1 MKRTLCSICI
11 GSLALTL
18 TAWGQPIKDTRPDR
32 AKAQRTANVR
42 ATRPANTGAMMGAH
56 RYSSSAPSKQRTYMA
71 PRTNPNRV
79 VNQDARMRAFRQRN
93 FSSNR
98 DFRARTNVAVD
109 RDRNFAVNRTRNFNV
124 NRNRTAAEFRARNDL
139 AINRERNVAINR
151 ARNFDVNRDRSSAEF
166 RARNDVAINRDR
178 NVAINRARN
187 FDFNRGRHDGEFRAR
202 KGLAVNRE
210 RNFAFN
216 RRSNF
221 AINNN
226 FRSDA
231 FRGQQYAVFRNY
243 HREWHDRGWWR
254 SHCDR
259 IIFVPGG
266 WYYWNAGYWFPAWGY
281 DPYAYYAYDGPI
293 YAYNGLA
300 PDQVIVDVQLQLQR
314 AGYYDGPVD
323 GILGQ
328 MTQEAIAAFQADNG
342 LAVTAAIDEPT
353 LATLGIA

>member
-1 MKRTLCSICI
+1 MRRILCSICI

-56 RYSSSAPSKQRTYMA
+56 RYSSTVPVRQRTYMA

-139 AINRERNVAINR
+139 AMNRERNVAINR
-151 ARNFDVNRDRSSAEF
+151 T
-166 RARNDVAINRDR
+166 
-178 NVAINRARN
+178 RN
-187 FDFNRGRHDGEFRAR
+187 FDFNRDRNTAEFRSR
-202 KGLAVNRE
+202 NGLAVNRD

-259 IIFVPGG
+259 IIFVTGG

-293 YAYNGLA
+293 CAYNGLT
-300 PDQVIVDVQLQLQR
+300 PDQVTVDVQLQLQR
-314 AGYYDGPVD
+314 AGYYDGPID
-323 GILGQ
+323 GILGP
-328 MTQEAIAAFQADNG
+328 MTQDAIAAFQADNG

>member
-1 MKRTLCSICI
+1 MKRILCSICI

-18 TAWGQPIKDTRPDR
+18 TAWGQPNNDRRPDR

-42 ATRPANTGAMMGAH
+42 ATRPANTGAMTGAH
-56 RYSSSAPSKQRTYMA
+56 RYTSTAPVRQRTYMA

-79 VNQDARMRAFRQRN
+79 VNQDARMRAFHQRN

-98 DFRARTNVAVD
+98 DFRARRNVAVD
-109 RDRNFAVNRTRNFNV
+109 RDRNFAVNRTRNF
-124 NRNRTAAEFRARNDL
+124 
-139 AINRERNVAINR
+139 
-151 ARNFDVNRDRSSAEF
+151 DVNRDRNTAEF
-166 RARNDVAINRDR
+166 RSRN
-178 NVAINRARN
+178 
-187 FDFNRGRHDGEFRAR
+187 
-202 KGLAVNRE
+202 GLAVNRE
-210 RNFAFN
+210 RNFAVN
-216 RRSNF
+216 RRGNF

-226 FRSDA
+226 FQSDA

-259 IIFVPGG
+259 IIFVSGG

-323 GILGQ
+323 GILGP

>member
-1 MKRTLCSICI
+1 MKRILCSICI

-18 TAWGQPIKDTRPDR
+18 TAWGQPNNDRRPDR

-42 ATRPANTGAMMGAH
+42 ATRPANTGAMTGAH
-56 RYSSSAPSKQRTYMA
+56 RYTSTAPVRQRTYMA

-79 VNQDARMRAFRQRN
+79 VNQDARMRAFHQRN

-98 DFRARTNVAVD
+98 DFRARRNVAVD
-109 RDRNFAVNRTRNFNV
+109 RDRNFAVNRTRNFDV
-124 NRNRTAAEFRARNDL
+124 NRDRTAAEFRARNGL

-151 ARNFDVNRDRSSAEF
+151 TRNFDFNRDRNTAEF
-166 RARNDVAINRDR
+166 RARN
-178 NVAINRARN
+178 
-187 FDFNRGRHDGEFRAR
+187 
-202 KGLAVNRE
+202 GLAVNRE

-226 FRSDA
+226 FQSDA

-259 IIFVPGG
+259 IVFVSGG

-323 GILGQ
+323 GILGP

>member
-1 MKRTLCSICI
+1 MRQTLCSICI

-18 TAWGQPIKDTRPDR
+18 TAWGQPNNDTRPDR
-32 AKAQRTANVR
+32 ARAQRTANVR
-42 ATRPANTGAMMGAH
+42 AARPVNTGAMRSAH
-56 RYSSSAPSKQRTYMA
+56 RYTATAPVRQRTYMA
-71 PRTNPNRV
+71 PRANRSVV
-79 VNQDARMRAFRQRN
+79 VNQDARMRAFRQRDV
-93 FSSNR
+93 SSNQ
-98 DFRARTNVAVD
+98 DFRARSNAAVN
-109 RDRNFAVNRTRNFNV
+109 RDRNFAINRTRNFDF
-124 NRNRTAAEFRARNDL
+124 NRDRTAVEFRARNDL

-151 ARNFDVNRDRSSAEF
+151 TRNFDSS
-166 RARNDVAINRDR
+166 RDR
-178 NVAINRARN
+178 NTA
-187 FDFNRGRHDGEFRAR
+187 EFRAR
-202 KGLAVNRE
+202 KGLAVNRD

-216 RRSNF
+216 RRGNF

-259 IIFVPGG
+259 IVFVSGG

-293 YAYNGLA
+293 YAYNGLT

-314 AGYYDGPVD
+314 AGYYDGPID
-323 GILGQ
+323 GILGP
-328 MTQEAIAAFQADNG
+328 MTQDAIAAFQADNG

>member
-1 MKRTLCSICI
+1 MNRILCSICI

-18 TAWGQPIKDTRPDR
+18 TAWGQPINDTRPDR

-42 ATRPANTGAMMGAH
+42 AARPANTGAMMGAH
-56 RYSSSAPSKQRTYMA
+56 RFSSTAPSRQRTYMA

-79 VNQDARMRAFRQRN
+79 VNQDARMPAFRQQN

-98 DFRARTNVAVD
+98 DFRARSTVAVD
-109 RDRNFAVNRTRNFNV
+109 RDRNFALNRTRNFNV

-139 AINRERNVAINR
+139 AINRDRNVAINR
-151 ARNFDVNRDRSSAEF
+151 TRSFDHYRDRNTAEF
-166 RARNDVAINRDR
+166 RARNDVPINRDR
-178 NVAINRARN
+178 N
-187 FDFNRGRHDGEFRAR
+187 
-202 KGLAVNRE
+202 LAVNRD

-216 RRSNF
+216 RRGNF

-226 FRSDA
+226 FRSEA

-243 HREWHDRGWWR
+243 HKEWHDRGWWR

-259 IIFVPGG
+259 IVFVSGG

-293 YAYNGLA
+293 YAYNGLT
-300 PDQVIVDVQLQLQR
+300 PDQVTVDVQLQLQR

-323 GILGQ
+323 GILGP
-328 MTQEAIAAFQADNG
+328 MTRDAIAAFQADNG

>member
-1 MKRTLCSICI
+1 MRQTLCSICI

-18 TAWGQPIKDTRPDR
+18 TAWGQPNNDTRPDR
-32 AKAQRTANVR
+32 ARAQRTANVR
-42 ATRPANTGAMMGAH
+42 AARPVNTGAMRSAH
-56 RYSSSAPSKQRTYMA
+56 RYTATAPVRQRTYMA
-71 PRTNPNRV
+71 PRANRSVV
-79 VNQDARMRAFRQRN
+79 VNQDARMRAFRQRDV
-93 FSSNR
+93 SSNQ
-98 DFRARTNVAVD
+98 DFRARSNAAVN
-109 RDRNFAVNRTRNFNV
+109 RDRNFAINRTRNFDFNRDRTAVEFRARNDVAINRDRNV
-124 NRNRTAAEFRARNDL
+124 AINRTRNFDFYRDRNAAEFRARNDL

-151 ARNFDVNRDRSSAEF
+151 TRNFDSS
-166 RARNDVAINRDR
+166 RDR
-178 NVAINRARN
+178 NTA
-187 FDFNRGRHDGEFRAR
+187 EFRAR
-202 KGLAVNRE
+202 KGLAVNRD

-216 RRSNF
+216 RRGNF

-259 IIFVPGG
+259 IVFVSGG

-293 YAYNGLA
+293 YAYNGLT

-314 AGYYDGPVD
+314 AGYYDGPID
-323 GILGQ
+323 GILGP
-328 MTQEAIAAFQADNG
+328 MTQDAIAAFQADNG

>member
-1 MKRTLCSICI
+1 MRQTLCSICI

-18 TAWGQPIKDTRPDR
+18 TAWGQPNNDTRPDR
-32 AKAQRTANVR
+32 ARAQRTANVR
-42 ATRPANTGAMMGAH
+42 AARPVNTGAMRSAH
-56 RYSSSAPSKQRTYMA
+56 RYTATAPVRQRTYMA
-71 PRTNPNRV
+71 PRANRSVV
-79 VNQDARMRAFRQRN
+79 VNQDARMRAFRQRDV
-93 FSSNR
+93 SSNQ
-98 DFRARTNVAVD
+98 DFRARSNAAVN
-109 RDRNFAVNRTRNFNV
+109 RDRNFAINRTRNFD
-124 NRNRTAAEFRARNDL
+124 F
-139 AINRERNVAINR
+139 
-151 ARNFDVNRDRSSAEF
+151 NRDRTAVEF

-187 FDFNRGRHDGEFRAR
+187 FDSSRDRNTAEFRAR
-202 KGLAVNRE
+202 KGLAVNRD

-216 RRSNF
+216 RRGNF

-259 IIFVPGG
+259 IVFVSGG

-293 YAYNGLA
+293 YAYNGLT

-314 AGYYDGPVD
+314 AGYYDGPID
-323 GILGQ
+323 GILGP
-328 MTQEAIAAFQADNG
+328 MTQDAIAAFQADNG